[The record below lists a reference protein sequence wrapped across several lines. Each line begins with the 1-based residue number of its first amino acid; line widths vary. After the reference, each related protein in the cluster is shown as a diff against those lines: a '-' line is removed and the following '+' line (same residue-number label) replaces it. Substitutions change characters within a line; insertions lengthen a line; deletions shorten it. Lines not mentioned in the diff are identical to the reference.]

1 MRARTFFLSEL
12 EELNADLLL
21 QVVALVD
28 KAVRVMSGL
37 KNTQS
42 NRLVVDGDIVL
53 VGGKKEP
60 AWCNLPIYI
69 LYMKLLLCSATIT
82 ILQTLW
88 KGSRRRSGSRLRIK
102 IHPYMALLWLST
114 ELAKDK
120 CFRLI
125 EGWLAPPVFFIF
137 TKHDKLSSSAHS
149 HSCRCSIVPKRS
161 IKIDRPM
168 LSHDLWNKSLRR
180 WFCFLKVLLN
190 CLSFWEDQN
199 R

>member
-69 LYMKLLLCSATIT
+69 LYMKLLLCSATEPWVVISAV
-82 ILQTLW
+82 IYRRHHYNSSDSLERRQT
-88 KGSRRRSGSRLRIK
+88 
-102 IHPYMALLWLST
+102 T
-114 ELAKDK
+114 
-120 CFRLI
+120 
-125 EGWLAPPVFFIF
+125 
-137 TKHDKLSSSAHS
+137 
-149 HSCRCSIVPKRS
+149 
-161 IKIDRPM
+161 
-168 LSHDLWNKSLRR
+168 
-180 WFCFLKVLLN
+180 
-190 CLSFWEDQN
+190 
-199 R
+199 